1 MPRAPEWDPAR
12 LLPVRAPARAI
23 RRTTSNEGTIV
34 NTTLTATRSTA
45 QQAEAVRAG
54 AGRLQE
60 RLARRA
66 GLALLAWSLAAEA
79 RRLREDAELRRRAEL
94 QREADRLR
102 ESNFTAVALARTL

>member
-1 MPRAPEWDPAR
+1 VPS
-12 LLPVRAPARAI
+12 V
-23 RRTTSNEGTIV
+23 RTTSDEGTIV

-54 AGRLQE
+54 AGRLRE

-66 GLALLAWSLAAEA
+66 GLALLAWSMAAEA
-79 RRLREDAELRRRAEL
+79 RRLREDADLRRRAEL

-102 ESNFTAVALARTL
+102 ESNFTTLALLARTL

>member
-1 MPRAPEWDPAR
+1 M
-12 LLPVRAPARAI
+12 
-23 RRTTSNEGTIV
+23 

-66 GLALLAWSLAAEA
+66 GLALLAWSRAAEA
-79 RRLREDAELRRRAEL
+79 RRLREDPRRRAEL

-102 ESNFTAVALARTL
+102 DSNFTALALLARTL